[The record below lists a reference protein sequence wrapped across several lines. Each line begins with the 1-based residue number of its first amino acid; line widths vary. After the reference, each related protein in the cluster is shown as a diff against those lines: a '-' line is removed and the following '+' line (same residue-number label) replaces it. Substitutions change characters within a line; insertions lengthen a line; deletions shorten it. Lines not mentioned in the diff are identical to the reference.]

1 MPGDHSGP
9 WIDDSDLNLRMEEG
23 GMGRTLGTR
32 VGEGREVCVQPHHVY
47 LSFMCVTCAVREI
60 DVSAR
65 VGIDRIDPVMTPA
78 NQGGSMRRHLDSGQ
92 LRSGLMSLDLSIA
105 WSTPP
110 WVTGS

>member
-47 LSFMCVTCAVREI
+47 LSFMCVTCAVRGI

-65 VGIDRIDPVMTPA
+65 VCIDGIYPDMASA
-78 NQGGSMRRHLDSGQ
+78 NQGSSG
-92 LRSGLMSLDLSIA
+92 
-105 WSTPP
+105 
-110 WVTGS
+110 